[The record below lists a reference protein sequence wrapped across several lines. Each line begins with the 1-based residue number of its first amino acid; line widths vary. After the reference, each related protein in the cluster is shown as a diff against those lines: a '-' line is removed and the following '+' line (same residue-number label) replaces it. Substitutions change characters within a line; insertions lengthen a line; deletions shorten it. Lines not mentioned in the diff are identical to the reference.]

1 MADKTKVTTKMEKVA
16 EEIAANNVKAQI
28 IPRLTEKAY
37 TEQTKNTYIFE
48 VPVGTEKLA
57 VKRAIEG
64 QFGVTITSIRTV
76 LRKGKPTRFSRGKHA
91 YPGTTFRRDRKY
103 AYVTLKAGDKIP
115 GIFEDETKAKDKKPA
130 KEAKAEK
137 KSDKKEKGDK

>member
-16 EEIAANNVKAQI
+16 EEMAASNVKAKI

-48 VPVGTEKLA
+48 VPASAEKLA
-57 VKRAIEG
+57 IKRAIEG

-103 AYVTLKAGDKIP
+103 AYVTLKSGDKIP
-115 GIFEDETKAKDKKPA
+115 GIFEENDEKPA

-137 KSDKKEKGDK
+137 KSDKKEKKGDK